1 MHTPTRSALRRC
13 CRFSTLCVALA
24 LLAPALFAQSTAAA
38 PAEGTISG
46 LLINRF
52 TGEVLAGARV
62 RLEGTNQQ
70 VVTDELGRFQ
80 LTNVPS
86 GTQNL
91 TSTYTGLQ
99 TDSETVEVK
108 PGETTIVRIELDS
121 EVVELAEFTVV
132 SEREG
137 NAAAIQSQKN
147 AQNVKNV
154 LALDALGILPNDN
167 AGELLVRMPGVAP
180 RLDEEGSVTG
190 VSIRG
195 FQPGSNNVAIDG
207 DKMSSSGGL
216 NRDFRMNSIS
226 GALFEEI
233 EVTKAQ
239 TPDMDAEGLGGAVNF
254 KSRSP
259 LRMKE
264 DHRFDFRVSGKWTPD
279 FVDRT
284 PMAEKHPLHPLL
296 NLGYQGVYSVL
307 GGHRNL
313 GVSLKGFYS
322 ENANS
327 AYSIQ
332 NLYSYASSTSS
343 NPGLADYN
351 RPFYWQNTYP
361 YEVRMRDLYNNRVQT
376 SANLRLE
383 FKVSDDTRFWLTGI
397 VNDAIENGQYI
408 YQQRFFFSRQT
419 ETYNPDGTIL
429 SYGTRLANGV
439 PFSPSFVQLRSG
451 GRSQLNSTIN
461 TFDQRDRRL
470 QFGGEH
476 RAGDLMITGG
486 LNISQTKVS
495 MDDTPET
502 GTGSAYTELKTAGS
516 TSSTTGTA
524 FTYDG
529 TVDPT
534 MPTIT
539 QTQGASML
547 DLVNYG
553 GASGSSN
560 SNLDSRLHYRSRQRV
575 RDTKIASGNLDLA
588 RSLDTTVPVQ
598 LKAGVNIRKQQVD
611 AIFNERDYYYTKTD
625 VTKFQDVGRQT
636 YWGTQRQQ
644 YPMLSVPL
652 VAADILANPAD
663 WGTDLDYNYDA
674 TYNGTK
680 IVKERVDAGYLQA
693 TFVFGKL
700 QALGGVRV
708 ERTRTNAFGY
718 EQDVLVSDLSYSTNL
733 AALEAKYNRPTR
745 YTRSYTDYFP
755 GVHLKYEPLDR
766 LIFRASYSTSMG
778 RPNLTDIAPGRDSGA
793 SSDGSYFS
801 FISLNNPNLKAQYS
815 RNYDFTAEYYFK
827 PYGVFSAGVFRK
839 EISDFI
845 YTLDLGDAADAVEL
859 LGEDFSF
866 LIGTD
871 YQGFQ
876 VRTKR
881 NGGLATV
888 EGFELGYQHQL
899 TFLPGILRGLSLY
912 ANYTQLE
919 TEGDYDDGQNGEV
932 ADFVPRS
939 GNAGFKFRYR
949 KFTVDVAANY
959 NSDYLDT
966 YSSDPMRRI
975 YRSSRWVAN
984 STVSY
989 AFQRYATVF
998 VSFNNA
1004 LNQPQEWFRKGAEG
1018 ERFDRHVYNA
1028 MSVTFGVSGRF

>member
-1 MHTPTRSALRRC
+1 MHTLLRLVCRHC
-13 CRFSTLCVALA
+13 CRYFIVAAVALSASA
-24 LLAPALFAQSTAAA
+24 LLAQSSTSAQAN
-38 PAEGTISG
+38 GTISG

-52 TGEVLAGARV
+52 TGEVLSGARV
-62 RLEGTNQQ
+62 RLQDTNQQ
-70 VVTDELGRFQ
+70 TVTDELGRFQ
-80 LTNVPS
+80 LTNVTP
-86 GTQNL
+86 GTHNL
-91 TSTYTGLQ
+91 TSAYTGLQ
-99 TDSETVEVK
+99 TDSETVEVQ
-108 PGETTIVRIELDS
+108 PGETTIVRIELRS
-121 EVVELAEFTVV
+121 EVVELAEFSVV

-180 RLDEEGSVTG
+180 RIDEEGSITG
-190 VSIRG
+190 ISIRG

-264 DHRFDFRVSGKWTPD
+264 NHRFDYRISAKWTPD

-284 PMAEKHPLHPLL
+284 PLAEKHPIHPLL
-296 NLGYQGVYSVL
+296 NFGYQGVYSVL
-307 GGHRNL
+307 GGQRNL
-313 GVSLKGFYS
+313 GISLKGFYS

-332 NLYSYASSTSS
+332 NLYSYASSTAAS
-343 NPGLADYN
+343 PGLADFN
-351 RPFYWQNTYP
+351 RPFYWKNTYP
-361 YEVRMRDLYNNRVQT
+361 YEVKMRDLYNNRVQT

-383 FKVSDDTRFWLTGI
+383 FKVSDDTRFWMTGI
-397 VNDAIENGQYI
+397 LNDAIEDGQYI

-419 ETYNPDGTIL
+419 ETYNPDGTIAN
-429 SYGTRLANGV
+429 YGTRLANGV
-439 PFSPSFVQLRSG
+439 AFSPSFVQLRSG
-451 GRSQLNSTIN
+451 GRHQINSTIN
-461 TFDQRDRRL
+461 TFEQRDRRL

-476 RAGDLMITGG
+476 RAGDLLITGD
-486 LNISQTKVS
+486 LNFSQTKVN
-495 MDDTPET
+495 MDDTPQN
-502 GTGSAYTELKTAGS
+502 GTGVAYTELATAGS

-524 FTYDG
+524 FTYNG
-529 TVDPT
+529 AADPS
-534 MPTIT
+534 MPIIT

-547 DLVNYG
+547 DLANYG
-553 GASGSSN
+553 GASGTTA
-560 SNLDSRLHYRSRQRV
+560 SNLDTRLHYRSRERI
-575 RDTKIASGNLDLA
+575 RDTKIASGNLDLT
-588 RSLDTTVPVQ
+588 RSLDTTVPIQ
-598 LKAGVNIRKQQVD
+598 LKAGVNIREQKVN
-611 AIFNERDYYYTKTD
+611 AIFNEHDYYYTKTN
-625 VTKFQDVGRQT
+625 VTKFQDTGLQT

-644 YPMLSVPL
+644 YHMLSVPL
-652 VAADILANPAD
+652 VTADILANPSD

-674 TYNGTK
+674 TFNGTK
-680 IVKERVDAGYLQA
+680 IVKEQVDAGYLQT

-718 EQDVLVSDLSYSTNL
+718 EQDVLAPDLSYSTNI

-745 YTRSYTDYFP
+745 YLRSYTDYFP
-755 GVHLKYEPLDR
+755 GLHLKYEPLDR

-801 FISLNNPNLKAQYS
+801 FISLNNPDLKAQYS
-815 RNYDFTAEYYFK
+815 RNYDLTAEYYFK
-827 PYGVFSAGVFRK
+827 PYGVFSAGAFRK

-845 YTLDLGDAADAVEL
+845 YTEDTGDAGDV
-859 LGEDFSF
+859 LGSDFA
-866 LIGTD
+866 G
-871 YQGFQ
+871 YQL
-876 VRTKR
+876 RTKL
-881 NGGLATV
+881 NGGRATV
-888 EGFELGYQHQL
+888 EGFELGYQQQL
-899 TFLPGILRGLSLY
+899 NFLPGILRGLSLY

-932 ADFVPRS
+932 ADFIPKS

-949 KFTVDVAANY
+949 KLTLDVAANY

-966 YSSDPMRRI
+966 YSSDATRRI
-975 YRSSRWVAN
+975 YRSSRWVTN

-989 AFQRYATVF
+989 SLHRFANVF
-998 VSFNNA
+998 LSFNNVF
-1004 LNQPQEWFRKGAEG
+1004 NRPQEWFRLGAEG
-1018 ERFDRHVYNA
+1018 ERFDRQVYNA

>member
-13 CRFSTLCVALA
+13 CRLSTLFAALA

-80 LTNVPS
+80 FTNVPS
-86 GTQNL
+86 GTRNL

-99 TDSETVEVK
+99 ADSETVEVL
-108 PGETTIVRIELDS
+108 PGETTVVRIELDS

-195 FQPGSNNVAIDG
+195 FQPGSNNVAVDG

-264 DHRFDFRVSGKWTPD
+264 DHRFDYRVSAKWTPD

-284 PMAEKHPLHPLL
+284 PMAEKHPIHPLL
-296 NLGYQGVYSVL
+296 NLGYQGVYSIL

-343 NPGLADYN
+343 NPDLADYN

-439 PFSPSFVQLRSG
+439 PFSPSFFQLRTG
-451 GRSQLNSTIN
+451 GRSQINSTIN

-502 GTGSAYTELKTAGS
+502 GTGVAYTELKTAGS

-529 TVDPT
+529 TADPT
-534 MPTIT
+534 MPIIT

-547 DLVNYG
+547 DLANYG
-553 GASGSSN
+553 GASGTST
-560 SNLDSRLHYRSRQRV
+560 SNLDTRLHYRSRQRV

-588 RSLDTTVPVQ
+588 RSLDTSVPVQ
-598 LKAGVNIRKQQVD
+598 LKAGVNIRKQQID
-611 AIFNERDYYYTKTD
+611 AIFDERDYYYTKTD

-663 WGTDLDYNYDA
+663 WRSDLDYNYDA
-674 TYNGTK
+674 SFNGTK

-718 EQDVLVSDLSYSTNL
+718 EQDISPTSPDLSYSTNID
-733 AALEAKYNRPTR
+733 ALELKYNNPTR

-755 GVHLKYEPLDR
+755 GLHLKYEPLDR

-778 RPNLTDIAPGRDSGA
+778 RPNLIDIAPGRDS
-793 SSDGSYFS
+793 STVTDDGYYQRITLS
-801 FISLNNPNLKAQYS
+801 NPDLKGQYS

-827 PYGVFSAGVFRK
+827 PYGVLSAGLFRK

-845 YTLDLGDAADAVEL
+845 YTAELGDAGEI
-859 LGEDFSF
+859 LGNQYAGQS
-866 LIGTD
+866 L
-871 YQGFQ
+871 
-876 VRTKR
+876 RMKL
-881 NGGLATV
+881 NGGRATV

-912 ANYTQLE
+912 ANYTYLE
-919 TEGDYDDGQNGEV
+919 TEGDYDDGTAEEV
-932 ADFVPRS
+932 ADFIPTS
-939 GNAGFKFRYR
+939 INAGFKFRYR
-949 KFTVDVAANY
+949 KLTIEAAANH
-959 NSDYLDT
+959 NDDYLDT

-984 STVSY
+984 STVTYS
-989 AFQRYATVF
+989 FHRYATVF
-998 VSFNNA
+998 VSFNNVF
-1004 LNQPQEWFRKGAEG
+1004 NEPQEWFRKGAEG
-1018 ERFDRHVYNA
+1018 DRFDRHVYNA